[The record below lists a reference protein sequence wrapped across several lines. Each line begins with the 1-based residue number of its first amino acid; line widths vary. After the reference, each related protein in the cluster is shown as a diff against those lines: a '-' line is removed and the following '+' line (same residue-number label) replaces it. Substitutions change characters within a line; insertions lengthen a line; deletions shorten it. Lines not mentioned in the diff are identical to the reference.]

1 MESDKRMQWILA
13 FDDCQ
18 TNDSEKCQY
27 IDYEICTEVRIPGVL
42 EYGNFLHCVFY
53 DFDKNEDGFYTY
65 IVRIKFPN
73 KKEDFSEDNY
83 SKKGYYFV
91 NGIIGELLVIFSFY
105 FQTRFYLRATIS
117 GDISEADT
125 RMRSSYKFNN
135 QKINESLGKLINK
148 EMFSSDSNKNWANE
162 DLKKFLDDIRKIN
175 QKYHQG
181 LIRSFY
187 WYSEA
192 IKEVGINHQLF
203 FIKMVSAVE
212 ALLIFENFE
221 KDDLHKKIEK
231 LIDGGVFLKNEN
243 DELCNWLNNRS
254 ISKRFRQFIKKYSVG
269 FFKGGKRKAEHCC
282 IRKNKLDE
290 YLRRIYS
297 ARSKYLHEGI
307 PMYLSMDLN
316 DKSTVYWDV
325 DPTQGKMIDRSRID
339 GKTKLPRTRWFERIV
354 NYSIKKFINTL
365 S

>member
-1 MESDKRMQWILA
+1 MKNDKRMQWILA
-13 FDDCQ
+13 LDDCQ
-18 TNDSEKCQY
+18 KNDSEKSQY
-27 IDYEICTEVRIPGVL
+27 IDYEICAEVRIPGVL
-42 EYGNFLHCVFY
+42 EYGNFLHCVSY

-65 IVRIKFPN
+65 IIRIKFPH
-73 KKEDFSEDNY
+73 KKEDFLENNY

-117 GDISEADT
+117 GDISEVDT
-125 RMRSSYKFNN
+125 RMRSSYKFIN
-135 QKINESLGKLINK
+135 QKINEPLGKFINK
-148 EMFSSDSNKNWANE
+148 EMFSSSLNKNWSNE
-162 DLKKFLDDIRKIN
+162 NLNKFLDDIRKID

-181 LIRSFY
+181 LIRTFY

-212 ALLIFENFE
+212 ALLTFENFSE
-221 KDDLHKKIEK
+221 DDLHKKIK
-231 LIDGGVFLKNEN
+231 NLINNNIFFKNEK
-243 DELCNWLNNRS
+243 DEISNWLDNRS
-254 ISKRFRQFIKKYSVG
+254 INQRFRRFIKKYSVG
-269 FFKGGKRKAEHCC
+269 FFKGGKRKAEHCY
-282 IRKNKLDE
+282 IRKNELDM
-290 YLRRIYS
+290 YLKRIYN
-297 ARSKYLHEGI
+297 ARSKYLHEGV

-316 DKSTVYWDV
+316 NKDAICWDV
-325 DPTQGKMIDRSRID
+325 DPTQGQMIDRSKID